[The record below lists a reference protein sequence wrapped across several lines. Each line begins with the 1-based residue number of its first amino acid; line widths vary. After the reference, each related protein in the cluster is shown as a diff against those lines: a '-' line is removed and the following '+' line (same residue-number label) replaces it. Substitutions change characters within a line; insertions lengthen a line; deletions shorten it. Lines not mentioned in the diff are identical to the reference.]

1 LKWHFSLL
9 RLSLTSG
16 VGKLHEKQ
24 IIATLIWNHSTSS
37 CPSGNPDERRRISP
51 YKSLAVFDSEKDRF
65 RTETCSVS
73 KSGGMMEESATLTQ
87 PVSAHDHAEGPAD
100 APLTLVEYGDY
111 QCPYCGAAYP
121 VVKRLQK
128 TLGKKM
134 RFVFR
139 NFPLTQMHPYALVAA
154 EAAEAAA
161 LQGKF
166 WEMHDLLFEQQ
177 AFLDPD
183 VIPMWAERIGLNLE
197 QLGNDIRQ
205 GVPEKRIKEDR
216 QSGIRSG
223 VNGTPTFFIN
233 GARYDGPTDYDSLLE
248 ALKSFAMRDGA
259 WLPRNP
265 SEGISNEPGLPEK
278 EMPSGII

>member
-1 LKWHFSLL
+1 MDK
-9 RLSLTSG
+9 
-16 VGKLHEKQ
+16 
-24 IIATLIWNHSTSS
+24 
-37 CPSGNPDERRRISP
+37 
-51 YKSLAVFDSEKDRF
+51 
-65 RTETCSVS
+65 
-73 KSGGMMEESATLTQ
+73 SATLTQ
-87 PVSAHDHAEGPAD
+87 PVSAHEHAEGPAD

-128 TLGKKM
+128 TLGKKL

-139 NFPLTQMHPYALVAA
+139 NFPLTQAHPYALIAA

-177 AFLDPD
+177 AFLEPG
-183 VIPMWAERIGLNLE
+183 IISSWAKRIGLDLE
-197 QLGNDIRQ
+197 IFGNDIKQ
-205 GVPEKRIKEDR
+205 GVVENRIKEDR

-233 GARYDGPTDYDSLLE
+233 GKRYDGSPDYASLLA
-248 ALKSFAMRDGA
+248 ALESDLA
-259 WLPRNP
+259 LL
-265 SEGISNEPGLPEK
+265 SV
-278 EMPSGII
+278 

>member
-1 LKWHFSLL
+1 MP
-9 RLSLTSG
+9 G
-16 VGKLHEKQ
+16 
-24 IIATLIWNHSTSS
+24 
-37 CPSGNPDERRRISP
+37 
-51 YKSLAVFDSEKDRF
+51 
-65 RTETCSVS
+65 
-73 KSGGMMEESATLTQ
+73 SGGTVDKTAALIR
-87 PVSAHDHAEGPAD
+87 PVSADDHSEGPAG

-128 TLGKKM
+128 TLGKKL

-139 NFPLTQMHPYALVAA
+139 NFPLTQSHPYALIAA

-183 VIPMWAERIGLNLE
+183 IIPSWAERIGLDLE
-197 QLGNDIRQ
+197 KFGNDIKRDI
-205 GVPEKRIKEDR
+205 VAKRITEDR
-216 QSGIRSG
+216 RSGIRSG

-233 GARYDGPTDYDSLLE
+233 GPRYDGSPDYGSLLA
-248 ALKSFAMRDGA
+248 ALE
-259 WLPRNP
+259 
-265 SEGISNEPGLPEK
+265 SELDLRSV
-278 EMPSGII
+278 